1 MVERWADKWDNLDL
15 NEEQTLAERKFI
27 KKYSTSEQFK
37 YQQTQSPSAFKQ
49 ALDEHLD
56 DVLPKRK
63 AKCTTV
69 CEGVSLKITLTEK
82 FLVRTFE
89 SALIAPYLTA
99 FNKKRTDEAP
109 VAPSDVAEV
118 TVDGKSVIEKMQV
131 RAMDVLT
138 RDNHDVVLTLKVV
151 DDDDDGLVLEEQKPE
166 AAKAAEVEEDD
177 DDLVLEK
184 Q

>member
-1 MVERWADKWDNLDL
+1 MGWMNLRRAAPRLGVCHERRHEPRGLEQRDRADPGVDHALRLDQDDLHREAVEQVAR
-15 NEEQTLAERKFI
+15 LALGDSVARRVA
-27 KKYSTSEQFK
+27 
-37 YQQTQSPSAFKQ
+37 P
-49 ALDEHLD
+49 LDEHLD

-109 VAPSDVAEV
+109 VAPSDVADV

-138 RDNHDVVLTLKVV
+138 RDNHDVVLTL
-151 DDDDDGLVLEEQKPE
+151 
-166 AAKAAEVEEDD
+166 
-177 DDLVLEK
+177 
-184 Q
+184 